1 MPSRCSRIRWCSVG
15 WLMQRFP
22 DLHSVACGQNHI
34 DQSDVGKLFKF
45 KHPPRLIAETGLTAR
60 RLLQHVSQKNRPR
73 YGRRRVPH
81 RADLNVRFVHAQSS
95 FGLGELHIGAPQ
107 LFGRPIRHIAAQEA
121 APFTPTR
128 HSRQLAILVQRSCV
142 KPWASTSTCTSNS
155 RGAAP
160 VLRSRSRPTG
170 RSTAPDFCRRLPQL
184 AAIFAKPLPPWL
196 R

>member
-1 MPSRCSRIRWCSVG
+1 MPSRCSRIRWSSVG
-15 WLMQRFP
+15 WLMQRFRISTP
-22 DLHSVACGQNHI
+22 LR
-34 DQSDVGKLFKF
+34 VGRTTSAKVMSESSL

-160 VLRSRSRPTG
+160 VLRSRSRPPG